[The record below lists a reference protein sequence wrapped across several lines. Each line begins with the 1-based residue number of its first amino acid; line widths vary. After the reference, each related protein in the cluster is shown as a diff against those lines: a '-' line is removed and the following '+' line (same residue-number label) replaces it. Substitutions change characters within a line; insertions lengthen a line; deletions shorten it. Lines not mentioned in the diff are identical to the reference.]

1 MSDYRQPISKLIG
14 VDEKRRRECQEAP
27 RKHEEETAA
36 SLGGRRQRGSGCA
49 PGHKGDVTGI
59 EAGVFDFLSECKTT
73 QGVSLRLQAEW
84 LNKITTE
91 ARGGKRLPLLS
102 VRFRKDVLDMLASA
116 RQRKT
121 GEPVVT
127 AEEDWVLIPQSVMEA
142 MLWELRS
149 GNGDTE

>member
-1 MSDYRQPISKLIG
+1 MSKLLG

-27 RKHEEETAA
+27 RRHEEETAA

-59 EAGVFDFLSECKTT
+59 EAGTFDFLSECKTT

-84 LNKITTE
+84 LNKIMTE
-91 ARGGKRLPLLS
+91 ARGGKRLPLLAI
-102 VRFRKDVLDMLASA
+102 RFRQDVLDMLASA

-121 GEPVVT
+121 GESVVT
-127 AEEDWVLIPQSVMEA
+127 AEADWVMIPQSVMEA
-142 MLWELRS
+142 MLWELRFPK
-149 GNGDTE
+149 GEQEDE